1 MRSKAGF
8 QSAVQI
14 HIEEGAAR
22 RAAARLRPRPCPA
35 TPATSPRLFSVCGW
49 SATAHKVFYEGIFTA
64 VSVALLCFFFLFFS
78 LLSGKFVSFFSRYY
92 YLLTTKRV
100 HFLCCVEHFLPFEC
114 VTFASSFS
122 SCFSF
127 LEGSFVPGKKKSRQH
142 FMECFNSHFCSEPF
156 FLVSVFLLGHLWV
169 LLRSF

>member
-1 MRSKAGF
+1 MRNQSNRADFGLERHPGKTKMRSKAGF

-64 VSVALLCFFFLFFS
+64 VSVALLCFFFLFFFS
-78 LLSGKFVSFFSRYY
+78 LKREICIVFFPLLLFVDNKACTFFM
-92 YLLTTKRV
+92 
-100 HFLCCVEHFLPFEC
+100 LCGTL
-114 VTFASSFS
+114 FA
-122 SCFSF
+122 
-127 LEGSFVPGKKKSRQH
+127 L
-142 FMECFNSHFCSEPF
+142 
-156 FLVSVFLLGHLWV
+156 
-169 LLRSF
+169 